1 MVGSERVVAPA
12 NRAQPI
18 ASYRTGT
25 GNPAPTALAT
35 RAVQAPRRGD
45 TDPYGFASVPLGRD
59 PSPAPPR
66 PRRRHRWLRRF
77 VVVIVVLALLLA
89 AGFGVLWATTPSVAD
104 APART
109 AAILAAHH
117 APSDNGVLP
126 PKVSAALLATED
138 SRFYRDPA
146 LDPQGVVRA
155 TIGLVTGNP
164 NAGGATIEVQL
175 AKLLYT
181 PGRSDL
187 RAELEQV
194 GLAFK
199 LDARFT
205 KAQILAMYLNAA
217 YFGNGAYGVVAASE
231 RYFGLPPA
239 DLSWAQASMLAGLVQ
254 APSAYDP
261 HGHLTLARERQAHV
275 LERLVATHVLSQA
288 QAAQA
293 AAAPL
298 NPAVP
303 FYG

>member
-1 MVGSERVVAPA
+1 MVV
-12 NRAQPI
+12 
-18 ASYRTGT
+18 
-25 GNPAPTALAT
+25 
-35 RAVQAPRRGD
+35 
-45 TDPYGFASVPLGRD
+45 
-59 PSPAPPR
+59 
-66 PRRRHRWLRRF
+66 
-77 VVVIVVLALLLA
+77 LLA
-89 AGFGVLWATTPSVAD
+89 AGLGLLWTTTPSVAD

-126 PKVSAALLATED
+126 PKVATALLATED
-138 SRFYRDPA
+138 SRFYGDPA
-146 LDPQGVVRA
+146 LDPRGVVRA
-155 TIGLVTGNP
+155 TIGLVTGNA
-164 NAGGATIEVQL
+164 NAGGATIEQQL

-187 RAELEQV
+187 SAELEQV

-205 KAQILAMYLNAA
+205 KTQILAMYLDAA
-217 YFGNGAYGVVAASE
+217 YFGNGSYGIVAASE

-275 LERLVATHVLSQA
+275 LERLVATHKLTPA

-298 NPAVP
+298 HPVVP